1 MRKMANNK
9 IKGGEA
15 EELDKYLSTKIT
27 TEEDLEQN
35 IDLFAEA
42 VQSACRRT
50 FQNTTTREK
59 TSKKTSVPW
68 WTDNLTIMRKKV
80 NACRRLFQRT
90 RNDEV
95 LRESRKKK
103 IS

>member
-42 VQSACRRT
+42 VQSVCRRT
-50 FQNTTTREK
+50 FQNTTIWEK
-59 TSKKTSVPW
+59 TSKKKSVPW
-68 WTDNLTIMRKKV
+68 WTDNLTLMRKTV
-80 NACRRLFQRT
+80 NACRRLFQRK

-95 LRESRKKK
+95 LRENRKK

>member
-9 IKGGEA
+9 INGEE

-59 TSKKTSVPW
+59 TSKKKSVPW

-80 NACRRLFQRT
+80 KMPVE
-90 RNDEV
+90 DY
-95 LRESRKKK
+95 SRGQGTMRY
-103 IS
+103 